1 MVQRTFASRG
11 VAPAVDIDLCFDC
24 QGIWFDN
31 LESAQLT
38 PGAILELFQAIRER
52 EATAPRPLKDPCRC
66 PECRSPLTLTHDFHK
81 TTRISYLR
89 CNAGHGRFTPFV
101 QFLREKEFVRPLTPG
116 EMASL
121 RAVVSQVRCSSCGAP
136 IDLSRDAQCSYCHAP
151 IEVLDGDAVAH
162 TIAHLTTEEK
172 ARQRPVDPGAAFDA
186 LFSAER
192 TRPEA
197 APLDLLWDVVS
208 LLGATVD

>member
-1 MVQRTFASRG
+1 MVQKVFAGRG
-11 VAPAVDIDLCFDC
+11 LVSVELDLCFDC

-52 EATAPRPLKDPCRC
+52 EAAAAPKPLAEPCHC
-66 PECRSPLTLTHDFHK
+66 AVCRKPLLLTHDFHK

-89 CNAGHGRFTPFV
+89 CVEGHGRFTPFV

-116 EMASL
+116 EMSSL
-121 RAVVSQVRCSSCGAP
+121 RAVVAQVRCSSCGAP
-136 IDLSRDAQCSYCHAP
+136 IDLARDVQCTYCHAP

-162 TIAHLTTEEK
+162 TIAHLTGEEK
-172 ARQRPVDPGAAFDA
+172 ARQKPMDPAAAYSA
-186 LFSAER
+186 LFSADR
-192 TRPEA
+192 LQPDA
-197 APLDLLWDVVS
+197 SPVDLLWDVVG
-208 LLGATVD
+208 LLG